1 MTGIPVTHDVPEHT
15 DKYPRYEDLFAQAA
29 GTPSQVKVAAKA
41 YRHVQLTTPGD
52 YTATLTYH
60 NGLKTTATWTVRDI
74 AATRKAKN
82 VVMFIG
88 DGMTT
93 NMITGELEV

>member
-1 MTGIPVTHDVPEHT
+1 MPQA
-15 DKYPRYEDLFAQAA
+15 DKRNHRYEDLFAQAA

-41 YRHVQLTTPGD
+41 YRHVQLTTPGE

-60 NGLKTTATWTVRDI
+60 NGLKTTAMWTVRDI
-74 AATRKAKN
+74 AAKRKAKN
-82 VVMFIG
+82 LVMFIG

-93 NMITGELEV
+93 NMITGEHRFVSGKTFKS